1 MHIRM
6 IFTFSDKITEDT
18 KLDVKYMSDANHIW
32 RYGYPDE
39 ANIMGYEK
47 VQILTHPFAWSKKG
61 CNNFENYRA
70 LIQEKYE
77 ELVESVDNEC
87 KDFGEYREYFMGKD
101 VK

>member
-1 MHIRM
+1 M
-6 IFTFSDKITEDT
+6 
-18 KLDVKYMSDANHIW
+18 
-32 RYGYPDE
+32 
-39 ANIMGYEK
+39 
-47 VQILTHPFAWSKKG
+47 THPFAWSKKG
-61 CNNFENYRA
+61 YNNFENYRA

>member
-1 MHIRM
+1 M
-6 IFTFSDKITEDT
+6 
-18 KLDVKYMSDANHIW
+18 
-32 RYGYPDE
+32 
-39 ANIMGYEK
+39 
-47 VQILTHPFAWSKKG
+47 QILTHPFAWSKKG
-61 CNNFENYRA
+61 YNNFENYRA

>member
-1 MHIRM
+1 MKNYKWICDP
-6 IFTFSDKITEDT
+6 IKINETFIKNRIVVPPMADFGMTEEDGCVNERH
-18 KLDVKYMSDANHIW
+18 LQH
-32 RYGYPDE
+32 YG
-39 ANIMGYEK
+39 A
-47 VQILTHPFAWSKKG
+47 FAWSKKG
-61 CNNFENYRA
+61 YNNFENYRA